1 MNLINTYLSQPECV
15 SCLFAGGS
23 LPDRHNGQSLVMVS
37 QGLADEAG
45 PSREGHKN
53 FNLILVELASSP
65 TLILKPKEVL

>member
-1 MNLINTYLSQPECV
+1 
-15 SCLFAGGS
+15 
-23 LPDRHNGQSLVMVS
+23 MVS
-37 QGLADEAG
+37 QRLADEAG